1 MVGLVGVGR
10 VGGGS
15 VVGVDVV
22 LVDGV
27 SGVSRVDSSG
37 VVNERSG
44 GLVSG
49 RSSSGVDVGRSHGR
63 DGSEVLLTS
72 GASLAGSSE
81 ADGDGSV
88 KLATGSSDDEP
99 DTGREVKMGVGES
112 EVVNTVSGYD
122 EESEVK
128 TKGNDSNDESE
139 ESGEGT
145 EDTKDEV
152 GTESEDEGDQGKTSG
167 NRSKDEGEGQVAED
181 VLRGDGSAGKTS
193 DEVDWISERRSRTLS
208 TETISPIT
216 ESDSSS
222 SDLSL
227 EVSNVVPHR

>member
-1 MVGLVGVGR
+1 MERKDKETKDLPVGISSRVVGSVVVGLVGVGR

-128 TKGNDSNDESE
+128 LNFRK
-139 ESGEGT
+139 
-145 EDTKDEV
+145 K
-152 GTESEDEGDQGKTSG
+152 
-167 NRSKDEGEGQVAED
+167 
-181 VLRGDGSAGKTS
+181 
-193 DEVDWISERRSRTLS
+193 
-208 TETISPIT
+208 
-216 ESDSSS
+216 
-222 SDLSL
+222 
-227 EVSNVVPHR
+227 EVSVYFRLEARKISTW

>member
-1 MVGLVGVGR
+1 M
-10 VGGGS
+10 
-15 VVGVDVV
+15 
-22 LVDGV
+22 
-27 SGVSRVDSSG
+27 
-37 VVNERSG
+37 
-44 GLVSG
+44 
-49 RSSSGVDVGRSHGR
+49 
-63 DGSEVLLTS
+63 T
-72 GASLAGSSE
+72 
-81 ADGDGSV
+81 
-88 KLATGSSDDEP
+88 
-99 DTGREVKMGVGES
+99 
-112 EVVNTVSGYD
+112 Y
-122 EESEVK
+122 

-216 ESDSSS
+216 NLRARRGGQYIMISMRESRGK
-222 SDLSL
+222 
-227 EVSNVVPHR
+227 PR